1 MVPHNTI
8 GAVCSHDDVDLGG
21 DDDEEVVADVPLAVE
36 VFPLVDVAR
45 SAYLSEE
52 GDVRL
57 SELRRC
63 WVLADVT
70 HDAAPPAG
78 AAPFGVTRFARTK
91 TGAAATIPTAVAI
104 PKIRSVT
111 RGLTC
116 SSTKATPITGMDT
129 PP

>member
-1 MVPHNTI
+1 MN
-8 GAVCSHDDVDLGG
+8 
-21 DDDEEVVADVPLAVE
+21 
-36 VFPLVDVAR
+36 VAR
-45 SAYLSEE
+45 SSYLSEE
-52 GDVRL
+52 GDVPFP
-57 SELRRC
+57 ELRRC
-63 WVLADVT
+63 WAYADVA
-70 HDAAPPAG
+70 HDAARPSG
-78 AAPFGVTRFARTK
+78 AVPFGIARFARTK